1 MTRAH
6 GSLQWFPVESTST
19 SHMLSQLSK
28 TIKLALKSTEE
39 ERAILRARSAVQ
51 RFPVVE
57 WRQRMEDM
65 HRRSIQASR
74 RMAGP
79 NAWRETD
86 CGIAGTRVMDDT
98 DDWNPVHQG
107 VPSQPEWDASSL
119 VSSSPRHPPAS
130 PAHSQISTPND
141 ETFLVAPPRLNAD
154 PGSSSM
160 HSDQSDDDYF
170 SRGSVTGSR
179 QEFGEFLDK
188 ANKTISQEQRN
199 VPDPFLQVE
208 TPPKPFGLHSRKPS
222 CESIATL
229 AEEKAN
235 SPLNKAV
242 TSVRVSR
249 RVRSSQGFMV
259 LVTVYRFRRRGC
271 PRVCAKAPDVEC

>member
-1 MTRAH
+1 
-6 GSLQWFPVESTST
+6 
-19 SHMLSQLSK
+19 MLSQLSK

-65 HRRSIQASR
+65 HRRSIQQSR
-74 RMAGP
+74 RLAGP
-79 NAWRETD
+79 NAWRESD
-86 CGIAGTRVMDDT
+86 CGIIGIQVMDDT

-107 VPSQPEWDASSL
+107 TPAQPDWDASSL
-119 VSSSPRHPPAS
+119 MSSSPRHRPIS
-130 PAHSQISTPND
+130 PAHSQSSTPND

-154 PGSSSM
+154 PGSSSH
-160 HSDQSDDDYF
+160 HSDQSDDEY
-170 SRGSVTGSR
+170 GSVSRRSVATGSR
-179 QEFGEFLDK
+179 QEFDDFLEK
-188 ANKTISQEQRN
+188 ANKAIAQEQRN

-208 TPPKPFGLHSRKPS
+208 TPQKPFGLHSRRPS
-222 CESIATL
+222 SESIATL

-242 TSVRVSR
+242 TSVRVS
-249 RVRSSQGFMV
+249 
-259 LVTVYRFRRRGC
+259 C
-271 PRVCAKAPDVEC
+271 